1 MGCGFIKDVADLTA
15 TYWAW
20 SRHGSS
26 RGSASARDSTVVA
39 GLPDFLGF
47 MDHRPLVRTKAG
59 LDTGC
64 LASAMQESIF
74 RRTNTCFTCVSLVE
88 GA

>member
-15 TYWAW
+15 THWAW
-20 SRHGSS
+20 RVDMGPAEDQPPPVIRRSY
-26 RGSASARDSTVVA
+26 
-39 GLPDFLGF
+39 LGF

-59 LDTGC
+59 LDTAC